1 MEPARRLTGAAVISA
16 LGVEDQADYLFFLKV
31 GILHLFQNLK
41 EIIFPFPSVLI
52 LLLEAILISLQ

>member
-52 LLLEAILISLQ
+52 LLL